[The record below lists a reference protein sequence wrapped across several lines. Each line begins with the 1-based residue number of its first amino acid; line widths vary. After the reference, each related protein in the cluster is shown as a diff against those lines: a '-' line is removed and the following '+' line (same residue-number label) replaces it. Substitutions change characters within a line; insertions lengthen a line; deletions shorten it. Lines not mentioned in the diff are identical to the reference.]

1 MSSLT
6 RAFLFFSLLSYLL
19 SSSLPVQLIDKA
31 AVVDLSE
38 IVHVPEREGIDRG
51 AFGVLALGELED
63 IADRRKGRVGL
74 FLQDGRELFVH
85 VLDDVVVPALVLVFL
100 RQDRGGLRLLFL
112 EERRAFAD

>member
-19 SSSLPVQLIDKA
+19 SSSLRVQLIDKP
-31 AVVDLSE
+31 AVVDLPQ

-63 IADRRKGRVGL
+63 VADRVELGVGL
-74 FLQDGRELFVH
+74 FLEDRRELFVH
-85 VLDDVVVPALVLVFL
+85 VLDDLVVPVLVLVFL
-100 RQDRGGLRLLFL
+100 RQDRG
-112 EERRAFAD
+112 